1 MKEMILPIIY
11 LIIYGLIITA
21 FAYIIECD
29 PFIMFIYF
37 VTTHY
42 MYKQFSKFQR
52 GRNER
57 TKENNKSK
65 NKYNVAKFL

>member
-42 MYKQFSKFQR
+42 MYKQFSKFQSR
-52 GRNER
+52 GESLGFFIFAQILR
-57 TKENNKSK
+57 
-65 NKYNVAKFL
+65 